1 MSDFSINE
9 MQEMQKAGKMRTEKQ
24 KDRNCMGFSQEDESE
39 KPEAA
44 WGNP

>member
-24 KDRNCMGFSQEDESE
+24 KTGIVWVFSQVGR
-39 KPEAA
+39 K
-44 WGNP
+44 